1 MGSLFGCF
9 DSVCGWLAE
18 LLEWNRDTKANLPPS
33 QESKLL
39 LNVSGGGSSLSSKSQ
54 YLPNTR
60 PIPMIAIILLAIA
73 VHGPLLLMQIPL
85 NSYDAN
91 THIFFAS
98 HYAHHWF
105 NPWNEKWYGGFSQT
119 TYPPLTHQW
128 IALFSNFIG
137 LDLAYMLVQL
147 IVLILLP
154 VGMYRYARL
163 WVPERQ
169 ASYAAVGT
177 IFLGSLAM
185 LVYQSGQLPT
195 TTAAAL
201 TLNALPF
208 FYDWT
213 RNGRFLALIKG
224 LAIGMAGAA
233 AHHVTFI
240 FATVLFALPVWFLA
254 GMDRK
259 EGAEGEE
266 ASIGGVVIRGAIFSV
281 LVGIAVLVVLAPYW
295 IALKANPIT
304 QMPIPHGSRDNYI
317 LTPHSGMNFWVV
329 PMGALILA
337 LPYIF
342 FKGTAER
349 RLRPLLL
356 GWYLTAL
363 LGLGGTTPVGKWL
376 LGRAFEVLTFERFTF
391 WATLMAMPIVSIL
404 AVYIVDRYA
413 RKGIVALAV
422 LAIGTFAS
430 AVSWNT
436 FHPINSGSFDVD
448 QVIAFMN
455 NPDHSKYR
463 YMTLGFG
470 NQFAKVSTYVDASSV
485 DGDYNSARLLPELT
499 AYGSGQLYNS
509 KYFGAAGM
517 EALRAMLRHADQ
529 YGLRYIF
536 VRDRFYEPL
545 LAFAGWRQTET
556 YSDGAISLWTKDDAP
571 PAKKLE
577 FGTFV
582 PTEWQGIM
590 WGILPVGSSLLAVFL
605 VAFLPDRRRASAPL
619 AFPSPAAEPIFRE
632 AK

>member
-1 MGSLFGCF
+1 
-9 DSVCGWLAE
+9 
-18 LLEWNRDTKANLPPS
+18 
-33 QESKLL
+33 
-39 LNVSGGGSSLSSKSQ
+39 LSSKSQ
-54 YLPNTR
+54 HLPTTR
-60 PIPMIAIILLAIA
+60 AIPITAILLLSLA
-73 VHGPLLLMQIPL
+73 VHGPLLLMQIPA

-105 NPWNEKWYGGFSQT
+105 TPWNEKWYGGFSQT

-137 LDLAYMLVQL
+137 LTMAYMLVQM
-147 IVLILLP
+147 IVLLLLP
-154 VGMYRYARL
+154 LGVYRYARL
-163 WVPERQ
+163 WVNERQ
-169 ASYAAVGT
+169 ASYAALGSV
-177 IFLGSLAM
+177 FLGSLAL

-208 FYDWT
+208 FYEWC
-213 RNGRFLALIKG
+213 RNGRFLSLIKG

-240 FATVLFALPVWFLA
+240 FGAVLFAIPVFWLA
-254 GMDRK
+254 ILDRK
-259 EGAEGEE
+259 EIAEGEE
-266 ASIGGVVIRGAIFSV
+266 ASSGGVAIRGLVFAV
-281 LVGIAVLVVLAPYW
+281 LTGLAVLVVLAPYW

-317 LTPHSGMNFWVV
+317 LTPHSGLNFWVI

-337 LPYIF
+337 LPYILI
-342 FKGTAER
+342 KGAAER
-349 RLRPLLL
+349 RLRPLLF
-356 GWYLTAL
+356 GWYLTTL
-363 LGLGGTTPVGKWL
+363 LGLGGTTPVGQWL

-391 WATLMAMPIVSIL
+391 WATLMALPIVSIL
-404 AVYIVDRYA
+404 ATNIVDRYA
-413 RKGIVALAV
+413 RKGMVALAV
-422 LAIGTFAS
+422 LAVGSFAA

-436 FHPINSGSFDVD
+436 FHPINSGGFNVD
-448 QVIAFMN
+448 QVISFMN

-499 AYGSGQLYNS
+499 AFGSGQLYNS

-517 EALRAMLRHADQ
+517 EALRSILKHADQ

-536 VRDRFYEPL
+536 VRDRYYEPL

-556 YSDGAISLWTKDDAP
+556 YNDGSITLWTKDDAP
-571 PAKKLE
+571 PAKKLD

-582 PTEWQGIM
+582 PSPWQGTL
-590 WGILPVGSSLLAVFL
+590 WGTLPVLSSLLAIFA
-605 VAFLPDRRRASAPL
+605 VAFLPGSRRVRETL
-619 AFPSPAAEPIFRE
+619 EFPTPAGEPVLRE